1 MCNNITGFKF
11 RTWEGFSKTHG
22 SGGGPHQSS
31 ELEVCVFFLRWIL
44 YVIIVRG
51 RVTPKRA
58 TGSPSHLFSEIMSNH
73 HGTWRSVS
81 LVSLSLA
88 IVPWKNAGFWE
99 LTAETSANLD
109 PLSNPDT
116 LFIATLFDLVA
127 LINKLGADE
136 SWVFTAVT
144 MVDWA
149 CRLSMCWWVFLFRN
163 MAVLWEKTKVRL
175 QANSESKGGRV
186 GGFLSGGKH
195 GYFILQGP
203 PNKIRKWCKV
213 HSCPSLTVLFGNNRP
228 YCDLLWRPRGEILHH
243 QAWCVRLH
251 GAEKDAATNLPV
263 N

>member
-1 MCNNITGFKF
+1 MFFILAVYFPETNPGRVSEAAEWYEMVFNTYRNHGGRSLVAPTYAGFQLDRSDAETASVVSRWPDWRGDGQAYHKCVIINWSIMCNNITGFKF

-51 RVTPKRA
+51 RVAPKRA

-116 LFIATLFDLVA
+116 LFVATLFDLVA
-127 LINKLGADE
+127 LINKLGAD
-136 SWVFTAVT
+136 
-144 MVDWA
+144 
-149 CRLSMCWWVFLFRN
+149 
-163 MAVLWEKTKVRL
+163 
-175 QANSESKGGRV
+175 
-186 GGFLSGGKH
+186 
-195 GYFILQGP
+195 
-203 PNKIRKWCKV
+203 
-213 HSCPSLTVLFGNNRP
+213 
-228 YCDLLWRPRGEILHH
+228 
-243 QAWCVRLH
+243 
-251 GAEKDAATNLPV
+251 
-263 N
+263 